1 MMTCFQLVSLDYIVE
16 QIQPKYNNR
25 CLTGIYIYIYIK
37 WTVFVNVTTKSAQLA
52 HARMI
57 AIIVKKSPSSSHLYD
72 HGFMDNTNRQA
83 VKIWLNPQTSDASLT
98 SWRQPFWSHPAQ
110 IATLQRRYNERDG
123 VSDHRR
129 LDCLLNRLFKCRS
142 TKTSKLRVTGL
153 CEGNSPVTGD
163 FPARTVSNA
172 DIPFDDVIMTILN
185 VISGDTRNMFRISVL
200 IFFYI

>member
-1 MMTCFQLVSLDYIVE
+1 MDCVCQCYHKECSTRTCADDC
-16 QIQPKYNNR
+16 YN
-25 CLTGIYIYIYIK
+25 C
-37 WTVFVNVTTKSAQLA
+37 W
-52 HARMI
+52 
-57 AIIVKKSPSSSHLYD
+57 KKSKLKSC
-72 HGFMDNTNRQA
+72 FMDNINRQA
-83 VKIWLNPQTSDASLT
+83 VKSWLNPQTSDASLT
-98 SWRQPFWSHPAQ
+98 SWRRGPFWSHPAQ
-110 IATLQRRYNERDG
+110 ISTLQWRYNERDG
-123 VSDHRR
+123 ASDHRR

-185 VISGDTRNMFRISVL
+185 VFSGDTRNMFRISVL